1 MTRTII
7 FTITCAVLLCFS
19 GTALSQTEGGHHEHT
34 RIDDYAQYVPMAAG
48 LGLGWIGVEARH
60 SGRDRVLLTATAFSA
75 MTAMAGGLKY
85 TIHEE
90 RPDKTDNRS
99 FPSGH
104 AARAFMGAELVR
116 MEYGTGWG
124 LAAYGTAVG
133 VACLRVYNDRHW
145 WHDVAAGAGIGILSV
160 HIACWVLPLEKRI
173 LGWDDEQAM
182 VVLPTYQPDT
192 KTVGLSLSYCF

>member
-1 MTRTII
+1 
-7 FTITCAVLLCFS
+7 
-19 GTALSQTEGGHHEHT
+19 
-34 RIDDYAQYVPMAAG
+34 MAAG
-48 LGLGWIGVEARH
+48 LALGWLGVEAKH
-60 SGRDRVLLTATAFSA
+60 SGRDRMLLTGTAFCT
-75 MTAMAGGLKY
+75 MTALAGGLKY

-116 MEYGTGWG
+116 MEYGTPLGI
-124 LAAYGTAVG
+124 AAYGTAVG

-145 WHDVAAGAGIGILSV
+145 WHDVVAGAAIGILST
-160 HIACWVLPLEKRI
+160 HIAYWVLPLEKRI
-173 LGWDDEQAM
+173 LGWDEEQAM

-192 KTVGLSLSYCF
+192 KAVGLSLSYRF

>member
-1 MTRTII
+1 MNRII
-7 FTITCAVLLCFS
+7 AIIKICAVLLFFS
-19 GTALSQTEGGHHEHT
+19 GTAFSQAEGERHEHT
-34 RIDDYAQYVPMAAG
+34 RIDDYAQYVPMAAS
-48 LGLGWIGVEARH
+48 LGLGWLGVEAKH
-60 SGRDRVLLTATAFSA
+60 SGRDRVLLTGTAFCTL
-75 MTAMAGGLKY
+75 TALAGGLKY

-104 AARAFMGAELVR
+104 AARAFMAAELVR

-124 LAAYGTAVG
+124 IAAYGTAVG

-145 WHDVAAGAGIGILSV
+145 WQDVVAGAGIGILST
-160 HIACWVLPLEKRI
+160 HIAYCLLPLEKCV
-173 LGWDDEQAM
+173 LGWDEEQAM
-182 VVLPTYQPDT
+182 VILPTYKPDT